1 VTVPAPPSR
10 VILRAHYLQRWQGMS
25 LLKQKS
31 LAHRIGV
38 TQGYLSRLAIG
49 IGSCTI
55 WDAGRLVA
63 KINFH
68 LRHDGMRE
76 RMRLRDLIARHVPGA
91 VSSSDER
98 EAA

>member
-1 VTVPAPPSR
+1 MAEPVR

-68 LRHDGMRE
+68 LRHDGLNE
-76 RMRLRDLIARHVPGA
+76 RLRLRDLIGRYVPADGR
-91 VSSSDER
+91 VNDER